1 MVVTSPPMQF
11 FALTAETKSNEV
23 LIMYCSKCG
32 TSIPDGAVYCPSCGH
47 AASAGAAAISS
58 GAHKL
63 KAKNATRKWPLILIL
78 AIAIA
83 LFGLAIVLIVLSPSN
98 TPNGNLFNNGL
109 AIQINGKPYFSDI
122 AFLYDDNPDSS
133 LVQLTFS
140 KDAFSKSV
148 FSVGKYRGLCKYQDN
163 IYCVQEFDTADGS
176 WQHQMVCL
184 DEKTNEKEVLFPD
197 LTDVTIC
204 GVTDL
209 GLFFTESNYEY
220 GYYYNEL
227 YHMTENEELI
237 EDKIYNPMFVSDRG
251 VYVNC
256 NPNTHDG
263 LKIVSLDGMELKSFH
278 SLRGFEV
285 DTIAFEDNN
294 YLYLMADDTG
304 ASSDI
309 YRLDI
314 ENDLITNITES
325 VFSQLGKGRL
335 SLSGFTYSGDKLYYV
350 LNSAEGTTDY
360 SEVYTSDMMG
370 NNVEFICRLPMS
382 SNIWRL
388 NFPDSRHLVLTN
400 AWSYEWIVVDTK
412 SGAVLDEK

>member
-1 MVVTSPPMQF
+1 M
-11 FALTAETKSNEV
+11 
-23 LIMYCSKCG
+23 
-32 TSIPDGAVYCPSCGH
+32 AV
-47 AASAGAAAISS
+47 
-58 GAHKL
+58 
-63 KAKNATRKWPLILIL
+63 ILIL

-184 DEKTNEKEVLFPD
+184 DVKTNEKEVLFPD

-227 YHMTENEELI
+227 
-237 EDKIYNPMFVSDRG
+237 
-251 VYVNC
+251 
-256 NPNTHDG
+256 
-263 LKIVSLDGMELKSFH
+263 
-278 SLRGFEV
+278 
-285 DTIAFEDNN
+285 
-294 YLYLMADDTG
+294 
-304 ASSDI
+304 
-309 YRLDI
+309 
-314 ENDLITNITES
+314 
-325 VFSQLGKGRL
+325 
-335 SLSGFTYSGDKLYYV
+335 
-350 LNSAEGTTDY
+350 
-360 SEVYTSDMMG
+360 
-370 NNVEFICRLPMS
+370 
-382 SNIWRL
+382 
-388 NFPDSRHLVLTN
+388 
-400 AWSYEWIVVDTK
+400 
-412 SGAVLDEK
+412 